1 MNGLVRTPHPRG
13 RSVGLAD
20 GRWQLQTAMGQ
31 HRWCLN
37 AACSRIGGSR
47 ALSAFGVMS
56 ERSLHGAQFIE
67 MHDES
72 LTCRLSAASA
82 KRCAVPLPAMPRA
95 AEVLSSFVLCY
106 LQSIFTLRYSHYIG
120 A

>member
-13 RSVGLAD
+13 RSVGLAV

-37 AACSRIGGSR
+37 AACSRRGGSR

-82 KRCAVPLPAMPRA
+82 PFLSQPCRVLLRCSVHSYFATY
-95 AEVLSSFVLCY
+95 EV
-106 LQSIFTLRYSHYIG
+106 YSHFAIHST
-120 A
+120 